1 VSVAQVTFIDL
12 GPNPSEMRFGYL
24 LKPCK
29 VTVKDKAT
37 TGKAVCP
44 ALVAYNGDQVSM
56 TFEWGA

>member
-1 VSVAQVTFIDL
+1 
-12 GPNPSEMRFGYL
+12 MRFGYL